1 MTALAYAPAEVVTD
15 GPRFARFCAENIV
28 HTKGRQF
35 AGKPL
40 ILEDFQREFFD
51 ELLSVDP
58 DTGRRYY
65 SEAVWGL
72 PRKNGKSTSV
82 AAFGLYMACADGEP
96 GAEVYCAAAARQQAR
111 IIFDQDR
118 RFVATSPTLAGEFVP
133 RRNWIDHPATG
144 SVLRVISSDAPKQH
158 GLNPSANVIDEL
170 HAHESGDLYAAL
182 TSAGGARE
190 QPLTLT
196 ITTAGWNK
204 STVLGEI
211 VDRALAR
218 TVLVEERPGL
228 TIVRDRTNGFLL
240 WWHGA
245 PEDADPDDPEVWRIA
260 NPAPWITDRYLAR
273 ERHKPSMRLNDFRQ
287 LHLNQW
293 PNVDEDWLPHGAWAD
308 CRDASVGLDRGLPVA
323 VGVDIALTHDYAAVV
338 VAQRQSRHD
347 ADGIP
352 LPDRTVIRSKFWH
365 NPWEEGHPN
374 HATWELEIAEVREYL
389 RELYSTFKVS
399 AATKPDSRVP
409 APGPAFTYDP
419 WKFTESAQT
428 LRSEGLNMLEFPQFN
443 RYMVPASS
451 TLYEQIITGRIV
463 HDGDAIMAE
472 HIGNARGLRTDRG
485 WRIRKPKDKNGREIE
500 SKHID
505 GAVAGA
511 MAVHQAQTDPPRAL
525 VGPTRPSAVGF

>member
-1 MTALAYAPAEVVTD
+1 MTALAYAPDPAVLTD
-15 GPRFARFCAENIV
+15 GPRFAQFCAEHIA

-40 ILEDFQREFFD
+40 ILEAFQREFFD

-58 DTGRRYY
+58 ATGHRYY

-82 AAFGLYMACADGEP
+82 AAFGLYMASCDGEP

-118 RFVATSPTLAGEFVP
+118 RFVITSPTLSEEFVP

-211 VDRALAR
+211 VDKALAR
-218 TVLVEERPGL
+218 TVLVEKREGL
-228 TIVRDRTNGFLL
+228 TIVRDRVNGFLL

-245 PEDADPDDPEVWRIA
+245 PDDADPDDPAVWRIA

-293 PNVDEDWLPHGAWAD
+293 PNIDEDWLPVGAWTACKSAVELD
-308 CRDASVGLDRGLPVA
+308 PALPVSVGI
-323 VGVDIALTHDYAAVV
+323 DIALTHDYAAVV
-338 VAQRQSRHD
+338 VAQRRTRE
-347 ADGIP
+347 G
-352 LPDRTVIRSKFWH
+352 LPDQTVVRTKFWS

-374 HATWELEIAEVREYL
+374 HDKWELEIAEVREYL
-389 RELYSTFKVS
+389 RTLHGTYKVA

-409 APGPAFTYDP
+409 APGPAFVYDP

-428 LRSEGLNMLEFPQFN
+428 LRSEGLNMIEFPQFN

-451 TLYEQIITGRIV
+451 TLYEQIVTTRIG
-463 HDGDAIMAE
+463 HDGDTTLTE

-505 GAVAGA
+505 GAVAAA
-511 MAVHQAQTDPPRAL
+511 MAVHQAQYEPPRPML
-525 VGPTRPSAVGF
+525 IGPKRPSAVGF

>member
-1 MTALAYAPAEVVTD
+1 MALAHAPAPILTD
-15 GPRFARFCAENIV
+15 GPRFAAFCERYIR

-40 ILEDFQREFFD
+40 VLEDFQREFFD
-51 ELLSVDP
+51 ELLSVDER
-58 DTGRRYY
+58 GQRYY
-65 SEAVWGL
+65 TEAVWGL

-82 AAFGLYMACADGEP
+82 ASFGLFMACADAEP
-96 GAEVYCAAAARQQAR
+96 GAEVYAAAAAKQQAR
-111 IIFDQDR
+111 IIFDQAR
-118 RFVATSPTLAGEFVP
+118 RFVDASPELSAEFVT
-133 RRNWIDHPATG
+133 RRNWIDHPESG

-211 VDRALAR
+211 VDKALAR
-218 TVLVEERPGL
+218 SILVERRDGL
-228 TIVRDRTNGFLL
+228 TIVRDRVNGFLL

-245 PEDADPDDPEVWRIA
+245 PDDADPDDPATWRLA
-260 NPAPWITDRYLAR
+260 NPASWITDRYLAR

-293 PNVDEDWLPHGAWAD
+293 PNVDEDWLPPGAWKACED
-308 CRDASVGLDRGLPVA
+308 VAVSLDPNLPVA

-338 VAQRQSRHD
+338 VAQRQAQR
-347 ADGIP
+347 DGDDHP
-352 LPDRTVIRSKFWH
+352 LPDRTVLRSKFWH

-389 RELYSTFKVS
+389 RELHGEFKVA

-409 APGPAFTYDP
+409 APGPAFLYDP

-428 LRSEGLNMLEFPQFN
+428 LRSEGLNMIEFPQFN

-451 TLYEQIITGRIV
+451 TLYEHIVTTRIV
-463 HDGDAIMAE
+463 HDGDAVLTE

-505 GAVAGA
+505 GAVSAA
-511 MAVHQAQTDPPRAL
+511 MAVHQAQSDPPKPLRSSTA
-525 VGPTRPSAVGF
+525 RHAVGF